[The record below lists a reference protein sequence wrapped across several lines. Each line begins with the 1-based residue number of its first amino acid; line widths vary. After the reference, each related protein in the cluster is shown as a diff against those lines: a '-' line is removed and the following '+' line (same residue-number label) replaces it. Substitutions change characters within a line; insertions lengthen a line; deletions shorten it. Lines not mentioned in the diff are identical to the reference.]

1 VVWQILIFIKKC
13 RLNKRVKINTYI
25 NGYRI
30 SILNMMDIKKIIK
43 GNSSR
48 RVLERCLSKNDKQE
62 LGKAYCLMCG
72 KKEELCSC
80 TEKEKDAYIK
90 RNF

>member
-1 VVWQILIFIKKC
+1 
-13 RLNKRVKINTYI
+13 
-25 NGYRI
+25 
-30 SILNMMDIKKIIK
+30 MMDIQKILK

-48 RVLERCLSKNDKQE
+48 RVLERCMGKSDKME